1 MCVRVCCVFVESFDI
16 YLNNVLTRPPKKN
29 RWISCRRRQN
39 AASQKEKKPT
49 FYAEISIRTQ
59 RKSHICT
66 RYIQIADEFNIARH
80 WIWLLN
86 VVWSILMW
94 FVSLNM
100 IRNWH
105 TKSSSQIRVTVHFFF
120 LRLLFF
126 FSPFEFIQFD
136 EFESIDNVKAVVITF
151 NLNIRV
157 LQIQKR
163 GKKNNKSPRKIK
175 LPHTRCGFFYRFC
188 PYICI

>member
-1 MCVRVCCVFVESFDI
+1 MYVRVCVFVESFDI
-16 YLNNVLTRPPKKN
+16 YLNNVLTRPPKK

-120 LRLLFF
+120 LRLLLLL
-126 FSPFEFIQFD
+126 SIWIHSIWWIWINWQC
-136 EFESIDNVKAVVITF
+136 ESGGN
-151 NLNIRV
+151 NI
-157 LQIQKR
+157 
-163 GKKNNKSPRKIK
+163 
-175 LPHTRCGFFYRFC
+175 
-188 PYICI
+188 

>member
-1 MCVRVCCVFVESFDI
+1 MYVRVCVFVESFDI
-16 YLNNVLTRPPKKN
+16 YLNNVLTRPPKKK

-120 LRLLFF
+120 FVYFF
-126 FSPFEFIQFD
+126 FSLFEFIQFD

-163 GKKNNKSPRKIK
+163 GEKKQQEPTKN
-175 LPHTRCGFFYRFC
+175 
-188 PYICI
+188 